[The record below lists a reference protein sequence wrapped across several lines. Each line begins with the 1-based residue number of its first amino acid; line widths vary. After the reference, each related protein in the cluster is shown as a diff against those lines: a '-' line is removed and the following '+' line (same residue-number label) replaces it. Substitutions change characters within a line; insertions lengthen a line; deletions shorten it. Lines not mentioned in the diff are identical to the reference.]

1 MHRGPMHRGPMHRGL
16 LETGADRRG
25 RGTRRH
31 GHRGA
36 TGPPAAIERFGGVRV
51 LAEIPPLPR
60 VDAEAVDALARD
72 IAPLAD
78 CLAALDGAPAE
89 AG

>member
-1 MHRGPMHRGPMHRGL
+1 M
-16 LETGADRRG
+16 
-25 RGTRRH
+25 
-31 GHRGA
+31 
-36 TGPPAAIERFGGVRV
+36 RV

-60 VDAEAVDALARD
+60 VDAEAVDALARG

>member
-1 MHRGPMHRGPMHRGL
+1 M
-16 LETGADRRG
+16 
-25 RGTRRH
+25 
-31 GHRGA
+31 
-36 TGPPAAIERFGGVRV
+36 